1 MGAYQKTLQRF
12 GHTRAFRF
20 VFKRTLPHIDRAVSK
35 VTGGRYTFGS
45 TAAPTFILVHKGRK
59 SGKTYK
65 TPLAY
70 IAVDDGYALCGSNWG
85 QEHHPAW
92 SGNLIADPDVQVI
105 VRGETRE
112 MHAHLASPDEKA
124 ALWPKFTAIWPAY
137 DTYVER
143 SGRDLRVFV
152 LVPR

>member
-1 MGAYQKTLQRF
+1 VGAYQKVMQRF

-20 VFKRTLPHIDRAVSK
+20 FFKRTLPPFDRFISR
-35 VTGGRYTFGS
+35 VTGGKYTFGS
-45 TAAPTFILVHKGRK
+45 SAAPTFVLVHKGRK

-70 IAVDDGYALCGSNWG
+70 LRTGDGFALVGSNWG

-92 SGNLIADPDVQVI
+92 SGNLLADPDVQV
-105 VRGETRE
+105 VVGGETIDMR
-112 MHAHLASPDEKA
+112 AHLASAQERA
-124 ALWPKFTAIWPAY
+124 ELWPRFLEMWPAY

-143 SGRDLRVFV
+143 SGRNLRVFV
-152 LVPR
+152 LEPR